1 MTETTAGI
9 RRVARADID
18 RHEPFDSVMFS
29 AHFIRMLLNDA
40 DRLDALERR
49 VRELADAYDE
59 HAERGVADRL
69 RALLD
74 EDINHD

>member
-1 MTETTAGI
+1 
-9 RRVARADID
+9 
-18 RHEPFDSVMFS
+18 MFS